1 MGRKRSP
8 AVNALFTWVRSQSTM
23 AKIMMALTVMIASLI
38 GLKHFVANHNNLFVA
53 SESVHAA
60 GIIVL
65 IYKLTTLKSCAG
77 LSLHTQELTVVVL
90 AVRIGCYFAIGHSI
104 HTVLDLA
111 ALVSTVLVI
120 YMMRHKVNA
129 TYHQHL
135 DKTGKFH
142 LLLPCAVMAF
152 FIHPNSG
159 IPLIAKM
166 SWAFGVYLE
175 AIAVLPQLHMM
186 QRTQMVEPFTAH
198 YVFALG
204 VSRFLRAA
212 YWILRVYESTEA
224 YLFLLGRGYFWV
236 PMVLLSEIV
245 QSFILADFCYYY
257 LKSIVSGS
265 RLVKLPR
272 V

>member
-1 MGRKRSP
+1 MGRKRSS
-8 AVNALFTWVRSQSTM
+8 AVNTLFTWVRSQSTQ
-23 AKIMMALTVMIASLI
+23 AKIFMAVAAMISCLF
-38 GLKHFVANHNNLFVA
+38 LVKRFVANHNNLFVA

-65 IYKLTTLKSCAG
+65 IYKLTTLKSCTG
-77 LSLHTQELTVVVL
+77 LSLQTQELTAIVL

-104 HTVLDLA
+104 HTVLDVA
-111 ALVSTVLVI
+111 ALVSTILVI
-120 YMMRHKVNA
+120 YMMRFKVNA

-135 DKTGKFH
+135 DKTPKR
-142 LLLPCAVMAF
+142 
-152 FIHPNSG
+152 
-159 IPLIAKM
+159 
-166 SWAFGVYLE
+166 YL

-186 QRTQMVEPFTAH
+186 QRTQKTNLFLSLKCAANFQMIEPFTAH

-204 VSRFLRAA
+204 VSRFFRAA

-236 PMVLLSEIV
+236 PMVLLSEAV

-257 LKSIVSGS
+257 LK
-265 RLVKLPR
+265 
-272 V
+272 